1 VFLLSIGEKISTST
15 IGTLCNDIASI
26 LYNSGKDLES
36 TNSKM
41 VMGFLMSDDD
51 DLCVISEK
59 ASFPVRKG
67 KENKIGL
74 RHCLQE
80 AMMK

>member
-1 VFLLSIGEKISTST
+1 M
-15 IGTLCNDIASI
+15 

-41 VMGFLMSDDD
+41 VMGFFMSDDD

-59 ASFPVRKG
+59 ASFPVREG
-67 KENKIGL
+67 KENEIGCETL
-74 RHCLQE
+74 FARIHE
-80 AMMK
+80 EIMRGGGTE